1 MKIIT
6 IDKKTPKEIHKILSA
21 TEQEALNFLNNAE
34 KKNSLYLQTTEKIQ
48 KIFNLSRQPFSINAF
63 DNTNFSGSFSTGV
76 CIHWE
81 GGLFTK
87 NQYRRYNFKEL
98 ANGSDDF
105 SMMKEMLE
113 RRVKEIIKNDIKVDL
128 FLIDGGKMQRSA
140 LLSALSQI
148 NFFYT
153 DFEIDFICIAK
164 GEHRNSRNETFF
176 TKNQDNI
183 KLDIYG
189 EEIKLLQQ
197 LRDEAHRFA
206 SVQLE
211 AKMNKKFQIKKSI

>member
-6 IDKKTPKEIHKILSA
+6 IDKKTPKEIHAILNNA
-21 TEQEALNFLNNAE
+21 EQEALNFLHNSE
-34 KKNSLYLQTTEKIQ
+34 KKNNLNFQSAEKIQ
-48 KIFNLSRQPFSINAF
+48 NIFKLSRQPFSINAF
-63 DNTNFSGSFSTGV
+63 DNTNFSGDFSTGV
-76 CIHWE
+76 CVHWE
-81 GGLFTK
+81 GGRFIK

-98 ANGSDDF
+98 KNGSDDF

-113 RRVKEIIKNDIKVDL
+113 RRIKEIIKNNIRIDL

-140 LLSALSQI
+140 LLYALSQV
-148 NFFYT
+148 NFFYA

-164 GEHRNSRNETFF
+164 GENRNSRNETFF

-197 LRDEAHRFA
+197 IRDEAHRFA

-211 AKMNKKFQIKKSI
+211 QKMDKKFQIKT